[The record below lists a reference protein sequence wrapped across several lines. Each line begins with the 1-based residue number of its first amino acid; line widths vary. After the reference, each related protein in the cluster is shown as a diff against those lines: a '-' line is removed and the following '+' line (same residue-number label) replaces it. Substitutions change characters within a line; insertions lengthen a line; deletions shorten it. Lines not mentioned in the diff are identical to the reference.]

1 MPKSKQTSKQRKL
14 FKKEIIGDVRMDG
27 DKKVLNTAPIKM
39 IKIGNNLNIQNQG
52 MVGYNGKLYS
62 HKNRVVEEYLLK
74 WKKKIHKIRECK
86 TGFETIY
93 QMTYPCFKKAENIK
107 HSTLK

>member
-1 MPKSKQTSKQRKL
+1 MKTIK
-14 FKKEIIGDVRMDG
+14 KKETIGDVRMDG
-27 DKKVLNTAPIKM
+27 DKKVLNTAPTIM

-74 WKKKIHKIRECK
+74 WKKNSQDKEMQNR
-86 TGFETIY
+86 
-93 QMTYPCFKKAENIK
+93 
-107 HSTLK
+107 L

>member
-1 MPKSKQTSKQRKL
+1 MN
-14 FKKEIIGDVRMDG
+14 GDQ
-27 DKKVLNTAPIKM
+27 KVLNTAPTIM
-39 IKIGNNLNIQNQG
+39 IKIGNNLNTQNQG

-74 WKKKIHKIRECK
+74 WKQIHKIRECK

-93 QMTYPCFKKAENIK
+93 QITYPCLKKAENIK